1 MKFEW
6 DEAKAAAN
14 QRKHSVSFHEASTIF
29 GDPLAI
35 TFDDPDHSIGEQR
48 YLTFGLSRLNRLLV
62 VAHTER
68 TDRIRIISARVA
80 TRQEKR
86 IYEEG

>member
-6 DEAKAAAN
+6 NEQKAKAN
-14 QRKHSVSFHEASTIF
+14 QRKHKVSFHEASTVF

-68 TDRIRIISARVA
+68 ADRIRIISARVT